1 MDLIQRSEMGYE
13 SQFAERTDALDTF
26 VEGLGYDESGQ
37 QRDINSELSNLVR
50 IPLRLS
56 QETLTGLEEGAG
68 EAIDEV
74 RRQVR
79 NALMLVF
86 LRRLILTFERRFNDS
101 WNLKPSEL
109 VSDDWE
115 EISKNLLARVED
127 TLNRR
132 EEHFLGENG
141 EIAHDLDVNNDLL
154 ENALTDSGALM
165 RLLIMM
171 TQGRVITLTSSH
183 TSAR

>member
-13 SQFAERTDALDTF
+13 SQLAERTDALDTF

-101 WNLKPSEL
+101 W
-109 VSDDWE
+109 
-115 EISKNLLARVED
+115 I
-127 TLNRR
+127 
-132 EEHFLGENG
+132 
-141 EIAHDLDVNNDLL
+141 
-154 ENALTDSGALM
+154 
-165 RLLIMM
+165 
-171 TQGRVITLTSSH
+171 
-183 TSAR
+183 